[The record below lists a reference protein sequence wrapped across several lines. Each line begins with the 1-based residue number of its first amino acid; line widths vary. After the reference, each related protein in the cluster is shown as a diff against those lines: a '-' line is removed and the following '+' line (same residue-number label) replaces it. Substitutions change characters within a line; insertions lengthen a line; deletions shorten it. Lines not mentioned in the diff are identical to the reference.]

1 MNKSKK
7 KSMIPFKITGDWNA
21 QAASLKKRFE
31 KLTDNDLRF
40 ETGKENELIS
50 RLETRLNK
58 KREVVLHL
66 LRKIAVISN

>member
-7 KSMIPFKITGDWNA
+7 KSVMPFKIIGDWNT
-21 QAASLKKRFE
+21 QAALLKKRFE

-40 ETGKENELIS
+40 EIGKENELIS